1 MSARVTIRRFGPD
14 GLVISETRF
23 DAKALQTEFDAEGLA
38 ATMRALR
45 QRSRSAGTLDFSRS
59 ARFTPLLA
67 SLAVLAMIV
76 AALPPVPA

>member
-1 MSARVTIRRFGPD
+1 MTGPVTLRRFGPD

-23 DAKALQTEFDAEGLA
+23 DAKALQAEFDAEGLA
-38 ATMRALR
+38 AKMHALR
-45 QRSRSAGTLDFSRS
+45 QQARSAGALDFSRS
-59 ARFTPLLA
+59 ARITPLLA